1 MTAKTL
7 KHKKLIITLAIILI
21 FIITFITAFFII
33 LKIGEYKLKNSLI
46 ADEKINLSD
55 DFDYSADVYHN
66 GKAYNYN
73 DNLINILLIGVDK
86 YTFLRD
92 SQGQADALYLISLD
106 TEKNNVN
113 IFSISRNSI
122 TDVDIFDADGK
133 YYASEKK
140 QICLSYSYGKTDEQ
154 SSENC
159 VKSVS
164 RMFYGIPIN
173 SYYTLYL
180 DAIADIVD
188 SVGGVNVTFNEDLL
202 SDFPNNKKGDKLL
215 LKGADALKYLR
226 ARGESNAPRLERQ
239 KAFISE
245 FVNSAKK
252 AALKDFSLPVDMF
265 NKLKKE
271 SVTNIDA
278 TSVAYLASKAVSS
291 DFSIL
296 SVDGKSGFDG
306 TYETFEVDEDKL
318 YEQVLKAFYKEKK

>member
-1 MTAKTL
+1 MTAKTR
-7 KHKKLIITLAIILI
+7 KHKKLLIVLAVILI
-21 FIITFITAFFII
+21 FIITFITAFFVI
-33 LKIGEYKLKNSLI
+33 LKIGEHKLKNSLV
-46 ADEKINLSD
+46 ADEKINVSD
-55 DFDYSADVYHN
+55 NFDYSADVYHN

-73 DNLINILLIGVDK
+73 KDIVNILIMGVDK

-106 TEKNNVN
+106 TAENTVN
-113 IFSISRNSI
+113 IFSISRNSL
-122 TDVDIFDADGK
+122 TDVDMFDAEGN
-133 YYASEKK
+133 YYASQKQ
-140 QICLSYSYGKTDEQ
+140 QICLAYSYGKTDEQ

-164 RMFYGIPIN
+164 RMFYGIPIY
-173 SYYTLYL
+173 SYYTLYF

-188 SVGGVNVTFNEDLL
+188 SVGGVNVTLNEDLPKA
-202 SDFPNNKKGDKLL
+202 FPDNKKGDKLL
-215 LKGADALKYLR
+215 LKGEDAIKYLR
-226 ARGESNAPRLERQ
+226 ARGDSNAPRLERH

-245 FVNSAKK
+245 FVGAAKK
-252 AALKDFSLPVDMF
+252 AASKDLSLPVDMF

-278 TSVAYLASKAVSS
+278 TSVAYLASKAISS
-291 DFSIL
+291 EFSFL

-306 TYETFEVDEDKL
+306 TFETFEVDEDKL

>member
-1 MTAKTL
+1 MIAKTL

-173 SYYTLYL
+173 SYYTLYF

-188 SVGGVNVTFNEDLL
+188 SVGGVSVTLNEDLPKA
-202 SDFPNNKKGDKLL
+202 FPDNKKGDKLL
-215 LKGADALKYLR
+215 LKGADAIKYLR
-226 ARGESNAPRLERQ
+226 ARGDSNAPRLERQ
-239 KAFISE
+239 KEFISE

-252 AALKDFSLPVDMF
+252 AALKDLSLPVDMF

>member
-33 LKIGEYKLKNSLI
+33 LKIGEHKLKNSLV

-73 DNLINILLIGVDK
+73 DNLVNILLVGVDK

-106 TEKNNVN
+106 TKKNNVN

-122 TDVDIFDADGK
+122 TTVDIFDADGK

-173 SYYTLYL
+173 SYYTLYF

-188 SVGGVNVTFNEDLL
+188 SVG
-202 SDFPNNKKGDKLL
+202 
-215 LKGADALKYLR
+215 
-226 ARGESNAPRLERQ
+226 
-239 KAFISE
+239 
-245 FVNSAKK
+245 
-252 AALKDFSLPVDMF
+252 
-265 NKLKKE
+265 
-271 SVTNIDA
+271 
-278 TSVAYLASKAVSS
+278 
-291 DFSIL
+291 
-296 SVDGKSGFDG
+296 
-306 TYETFEVDEDKL
+306 
-318 YEQVLKAFYKEKK
+318 